1 MDSPKFNIQ
10 KDWTPIE
17 VTISE
22 VWPEKWSQAN
32 PLEIKSIEEM
42 IENRESLDTKLATFS
57 GGMCCDFS
65 ASLEN
70 LYYLFAIMSFLQ
82 DFLGLESEEIKRKL
96 KIAIGACSQKMQVF
110 YKEVI
115 LPKLD
120 YLIFLMKEKK

>member
-1 MDSPKFNIQ
+1 MENPKFNIQ
-10 KDWTPIE
+10 KDWSSIE

-42 IENRESLDTKLATFS
+42 VENREPIDTKLATFS

-65 ASLEN
+65 VSLEN
-70 LYYLFAIMSFLQ
+70 LYYLFAIMSFLR
-82 DFLGLESEEIKRKL
+82 DFLGLENEEIKQKL
-96 KIAIGACSQKMQVF
+96 KTAIEACSQEMQVF
-110 YKEVI
+110 YKDVI

-120 YLIFLMKEKK
+120 YLIFLMKKKK